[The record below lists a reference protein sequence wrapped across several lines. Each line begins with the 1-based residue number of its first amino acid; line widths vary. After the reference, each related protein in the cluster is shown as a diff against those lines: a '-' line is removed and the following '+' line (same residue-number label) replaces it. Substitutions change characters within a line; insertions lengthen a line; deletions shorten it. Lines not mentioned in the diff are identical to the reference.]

1 MRLDYHS
8 HQTHLGCKMIKNM
21 RDNKNEAYDVG
32 VIKHKREQK
41 RGEKVH

>member
-1 MRLDYHS
+1 
-8 HQTHLGCKMIKNM
+8 M

-41 RGEKVH
+41 RGEKVHWIGESSKMN